1 MGLPGEPPEWRTPG
15 LAVTLDRRDEMGAE
29 SARRPELCAEEA
41 VFPSTAERPLGGAV
55 IRMDTM
61 IMTTRSLAFAG
72 AMALTI
78 FAFPL
83 TASAQGVPRGAAQGA
98 DIGNRA
104 AGAVGGVAG
113 AVVGGVAGGVVG
125 GAKGVVG
132 IPQNT
137 GIPNS
142 RRHQHRR

>member
-1 MGLPGEPPEWRTPG
+1 
-15 LAVTLDRRDEMGAE
+15 
-29 SARRPELCAEEA
+29 
-41 VFPSTAERPLGGAV
+41 
-55 IRMDTM
+55 
-61 IMTTRSLAFAG
+61 MTTRCLAFAG

-78 FAFPL
+78 FALPL

-125 GAKGVVG
+125 GVKGVVG

-137 GIPNS
+137 GTPNS
-142 RRHQHRR
+142 HRHQHRR